1 MVRTRLRACW
11 SHGDGT
17 DDGLSA
23 PLSKLSIKG
32 DHLWPLTA
40 QVREFAPHE
49 TRLSLLTYLHRF
61 NLETLALVDSGVSAW
76 GIGGCSGVLRKES
89 PLPSF
94 SHLRGSHWVR
104 RMTKV
109 DEAKAVPGSLT
120 NRHSCRGSR
129 SAAQPRRH
137 DSRAGPSSLMP
148 DRIPAGQTL
157 KIQILQRR
165 VLM

>member
-1 MVRTRLRACW
+1 M
-11 SHGDGT
+11 
-17 DDGLSA
+17 
-23 PLSKLSIKG
+23 
-32 DHLWPLTA
+32 
-40 QVREFAPHE
+40 
-49 TRLSLLTYLHRF
+49 
-61 NLETLALVDSGVSAW
+61 
-76 GIGGCSGVLRKES
+76 LRKES

-109 DEAKAVPGSLT
+109 DEAKAVPRINSQIGT
-120 NRHSCRGSR
+120 PAAVSR